1 MKRAAIVGAGIG
13 GLTSA
18 LLLNKQG
25 WDVTIYERSS
35 RVGGRIGY
43 EQEGDYRIDQG
54 PTIVLLPEMLLGIL
68 EEAGVDRSKIELLR
82 CDPLYRVHYSSGR
95 VMTKMTAREQQAKEI
110 ERLFPGES
118 QGFSEFMK
126 DMDTLFPAGRAAFLE
141 RAFPRK
147 RDFFTPSLMS
157 LMGRLRAHKSVR
169 KAVGDYF
176 QHEELLDAYSLQ
188 SLYIGGSPFGT
199 PGIYSLLPY
208 AEHEYGIWMVKGGYA
223 ALPAILEQELISRG
237 GRIVLNTE
245 VTGLSI
251 KNGVCEGIE
260 TAAGAENVD
269 AVIYN
274 GDFPHLSGLLGQT
287 LDGSRK
293 RKPYR
298 PSSGCVLIYA
308 GVDKTWDDATTHQF
322 FLPPSLDGSLREVFD
337 RRRIPAKSSFY
348 VFNPAALDETA
359 APPGQSVLYFLIPV
373 PDADGVDWSRESEA
387 LAERVL
393 EEAEQ
398 RGFPGLREAIKW
410 QKIRTPA
417 DAERDGLYGGGSF
430 GIAPVLF
437 QSGVYRPQPK
447 PFPAIRGLYAA
458 GASVHP
464 GGGVPIVMQSARM
477 AVNLLTEEME
487 T

>member
-18 LLLNKQG
+18 LLLNRQG
-25 WDVTIYERSS
+25 WDVTVYERGS

-43 EQEGDYRIDQG
+43 EQDGEYRIDQG

-82 CDPLYRVHYSSGR
+82 CDPLYRVHYHSGR
-95 VMTKMTAREQQAKEI
+95 VMTKMTSREEQTAEI

-118 QGFSEFMK
+118 RGFARFMK

-237 GRIVLNTE
+237 GRVVLNAE
-245 VTGLSI
+245 VTGLTI
-251 KNGVCEGIE
+251 KNGICEGIE
-260 TAAGAENVD
+260 TVAGAENVD

-274 GDFPHLSGLLGQT
+274 GDFPHLSGLLGQAPEVA
-287 LDGSRK
+287 RK

-298 PSSGCVLIYA
+298 PSSGCVLLYV
-308 GVDKTWDDATTHQF
+308 GVDKTWEDATTHQF
-322 FLPPSLDGSLREVFD
+322 FLPPSLEGSLQEVFNQ
-337 RRRIPAKSSFY
+337 RHIPAKSSFY
-348 VFNPAALDETA
+348 VFNPVALDETA
-359 APPGQSVLYFLIPV
+359 APQGQSVLYFLIPV
-373 PDADGVDWSRESEA
+373 PDAEGVDWDKESEA

-398 RGFPGLREAIKW
+398 RGFPGLRAAIKW
-410 QKIRTPA
+410 KKVRTPA

-447 PFPAIRGLYAA
+447 PFPNIQGLYAA

-477 AVNLLTEEME
+477 AVNQLMKEMG

>member
-18 LLLNKQG
+18 LLLNRQG
-25 WDVTIYERSS
+25 WDVTVYERGS

-43 EQEGDYRIDQG
+43 EQEGGYRIDQG

-95 VMTKMTAREQQAKEI
+95 VMNKMTAREQQAEEI

-118 QGFSEFMK
+118 QGFSKFMK

-223 ALPAILEQELISRG
+223 ALPVILEQELMSRG

-251 KNGVCEGIE
+251 KNGVCQGIE

-287 LDGSRK
+287 TEFPRK

-308 GVDKTWDDATTHQF
+308 GVDKTWDDSTTHQF
-322 FLPPSLDGSLREVFD
+322 FLPPSLDGSLREVFNQ
-337 RRRIPAKSSFY
+337 RRIPAKSSFY

-373 PDADGVDWSRESEA
+373 PDAHGVDWSQESEA

-410 QKIRTPA
+410 QKIRTPV

-477 AVNLLTEEME
+477 AVNLLMKEME